1 MSMKTNNTEE
11 YFVKDFYKRT
21 LEILQKTETEY
32 DVALLINSTVGLLTV
47 PKERFF
53 NNQAIDENLIDSE
66 LLGRMR
72 STFKLS
78 LSQIVRHL
86 RNSIC
91 HGNMEIIAE
100 KSNIENGQAEI
111 YSVVFKD
118 KSGFSADVP
127 VELLREFLISFATNV
142 CNDAEKKEKARK

>member
-78 LSQIVRHL
+78 LS
-86 RNSIC
+86 
-91 HGNMEIIAE
+91 
-100 KSNIENGQAEI
+100 
-111 YSVVFKD
+111 
-118 KSGFSADVP
+118 
-127 VELLREFLISFATNV
+127 
-142 CNDAEKKEKARK
+142 